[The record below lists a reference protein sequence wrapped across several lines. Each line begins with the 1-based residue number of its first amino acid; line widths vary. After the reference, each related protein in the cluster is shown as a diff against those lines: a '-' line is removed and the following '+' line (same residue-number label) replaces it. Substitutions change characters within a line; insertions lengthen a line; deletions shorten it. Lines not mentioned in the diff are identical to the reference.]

1 MKSLIIQSDFS
12 IMLDTKD
19 CSFESLKDELI
30 KFSEMEQSP
39 DSMYIYKI
47 TDLSIWNAISMG
59 ITKEYVFDV
68 LEKNSKYPLPKN
80 VIEGINKWYNHYG
93 VVSLDEYDHDL
104 YILEVKDSSLKEKI
118 YSLKEF
124 KAYIHKNMDNGFL
137 IKNNYRGEIKSVLMK
152 NDISVHDKVG
162 FTSGNKLPFVMRDNH
177 LTKGFKV
184 EVRDYQEDSAQA
196 IYVAGAGCITLPCG
210 SGKTMVGTNLAVK
223 CQTTTLIVTNSSASV
238 KQWKQTLLD
247 FTTLTEDQIS
257 CYTAKNKTVAPV
269 TICTYNMIAYRHK
282 NEYIHFNK
290 LIKENWGLL
299 ILDEV
304 HLMPATMF
312 RIVASFQ
319 SSRRLALTATFVRE
333 DKREKDIFT
342 LIGPKRYEKPWKDLE
357 ARGYIAKVSL
367 QELRV
372 PMSEKDQEKYR
383 SASSYQDKIE
393 IATMSDNKIKA
404 TRELLKKHPNDKIL
418 IIGQFTDQL
427 EKFSKEL
434 NVPVVHGENT
444 DEEREFYY
452 DQMRDN
458 KINVLIAS
466 SIANAALDIPGI
478 SVVIQVSFQGGSR
491 SEETQRVGRATRPK
505 EKESFL
511 YTIISKD
518 TVEERQNFNRQRF
531 LTNEGYQYEVREMA
545 VA

>member
-12 IMLDTKD
+12 IMLETKD
-19 CSFESLKDELI
+19 SNFDSLKDELI
-30 KFSEMEQSP
+30 KFSEMDQSP
-39 DSMYIYKI
+39 DSVYIYKI

-59 ITKEYVFDV
+59 IQKDYVLDV
-68 LEKNSKYPLPKN
+68 LEKNTKYPLPKN
-80 VIEGINKWYNHYG
+80 VIEGINKWYSRYG
-93 VVSLDEYDHDL
+93 VVSLDKFNSEFYL
-104 YILEVKDSSLKEKI
+104 LEVTDSELKSRINNLKDVKSYLHQELEK
-118 YSLKEF
+118 
-124 KAYIHKNMDNGFL
+124 GFL
-137 IKNNYRGEIKSVLMK
+137 IKNNHRGEIKSVLMK

-162 FTSGNKLPFVMRDNH
+162 FSNGDPLNFIMRENH
-177 LTKGFKV
+177 LTKGFKL

-196 IYVAGAGCITLPCG
+196 VYLAGAGCVTLPCG

-257 CYTAKNKTVAPV
+257 CYTAKNKTIAPV
-269 TICTYNMIAYRHK
+269 TICTYSMIAYRYK

-290 LIKENWGLL
+290 LIEKNWGLL

-304 HLMPATMF
+304 HLMPAAMF

-372 PMSEKDQEKYR
+372 PMSSTDKDKYTR
-383 SASSYQDKIE
+383 ASSYQEKIE
-393 IATMSDNKIKA
+393 LATMSENKIKA
-404 TRELLKKHPNDKIL
+404 TRELLDRHKNDKVL
-418 IIGQFTDQL
+418 IIGQFTNQL
-427 EKFSKEL
+427 ERFAREL

-452 DQMRDN
+452 DQMRDD

-478 SVVIQVSFQGGSR
+478 NVVIQVSFQGGSR
-491 SEETQRVGRATRPK
+491 SEECQRVGRATRPK

-511 YTIISKD
+511 YTLVSKD

-531 LTNEGYQYEVREMA
+531 LTSEGYQYEVKEMA
-545 VA
+545 IA